1 MGRPYICEDC
11 GTAGIQSGG
20 GKAQKRCDRCR
31 AGHGGNTPR
40 KSDVQRPAGSAPA
53 AVEHSP
59 RRQHQTIREAVEA
72 DLDALMTPH
81 PMAEGLRELALFL
94 ADSVDTCEEKHTAAM
109 ARELRATLDS
119 LASYRTGGDDEADG
133 DIDLSAEILDP
144 PQP

>member
-1 MGRPYICEDC
+1 MGRPYVCDDC
-11 GTAGIQSGG
+11 GTAGIQAGG

-40 KSDVQRPAGSAPA
+40 KGNVHQPPA
-53 AVEHSP
+53 AVPVDHSP
-59 RRQHQTIREAVEA
+59 RRQYQTVREAVEA

-81 PMAEGLRELALFL
+81 PMAEGLRELALYL

-119 LASYRTGGDDEADG
+119 LASYSGGGDDEADG
-133 DIDLSAEILDP
+133 NIDLSAEVLDP